1 LSVDLLPSVVAG
13 FDRARPKGLGD
24 HLGNPKTISTRLGE
38 RAFARLA
45 YIDGLRT
52 FA

>member
-1 LSVDLLPSVVAG
+1 MRPHEAFVAG
-13 FDRARPKGLGD
+13 SKAAKGLGD

-45 YIDGLRT
+45 YIHGL
-52 FA
+52 